1 MTDNDS
7 TPQKKQNAPK
17 ETPAKDAAKVET
29 PVAKAVP
36 VAAKV
41 ATFPVKRLIAES
53 LSFFGPEYPA
63 YVAAGGLSGS
73 TSKEL
78 SVEDAKSQIDVWL
91 DTEIKE

>member
-7 TPQKKQNAPK
+7 TPTKKQNTPK
-17 ETPAKDAAKVET
+17 ETPAKDTAKVEQ
-29 PVAKAVP
+29 PVADSG
-36 VAAKV
+36 
-41 ATFPVKRLIAES
+41 TFTVKRLIAES

-73 TSKEL
+73 TSEEL